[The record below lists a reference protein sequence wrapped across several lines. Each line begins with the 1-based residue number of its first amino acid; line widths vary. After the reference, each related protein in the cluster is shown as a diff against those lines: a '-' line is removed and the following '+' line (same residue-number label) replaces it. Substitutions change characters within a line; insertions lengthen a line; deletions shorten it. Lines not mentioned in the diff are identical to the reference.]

1 MQQNMQHQQMNT
13 AACPS
18 CQALSDQEMALD
30 LLCHEKACLSTL
42 TTMVAEA
49 ANPAL
54 RRVLSDLYLQVS
66 QDQYALF
73 QQMQQNGWYEVKP
86 AQAADIQAACQKF
99 DQMKCQLA

>member
-1 MQQNMQHQQMNT
+1 MQQNMQATTQTN

-18 CQALSDQEMALD
+18 CQALTDQERALD
-30 LLCHEKACLSTL
+30 LLGHEKATLSTL

-54 RRVLSDLYLQVS
+54 RRVLNDAYLQVA

-73 QQMQQNGWYEVKP
+73 QQMQQRGWYEVKP
-86 AQAADIQAACQKF
+86 AQAQDIQTACQKF
-99 DQMKCQLA
+99 GQMKCQLS

>member
-1 MQQNMQHQQMNT
+1 MQNNNMQTNKN
-13 AACPS
+13 AATCPS
-18 CQALSDQEMALD
+18 CQALTDEERALD
-30 LLCHEKACLSTL
+30 LLGHEKALMSSL
-42 TTMVAEA
+42 TAMLTEA

-99 DQMKCQLA
+99 GQMKCQLS